1 MAYDEL
7 YLVIGKM
14 KTEMEYFENKFQKS
28 DMCKYVLQ
36 GLKLIKLIEMLVV
49 ADPDGNCKLHEAV
62 VEELMPVFLEF
73 DNINYL
79 RHAS

>member
-7 YLVIGKM
+7 YQVIGKM

-73 DNINYL
+73 DNISYL

>member
-1 MAYDEL
+1 
-7 YLVIGKM
+7 
-14 KTEMEYFENKFQKS
+14 
-28 DMCKYVLQ
+28 MCKYVLQ

>member
-1 MAYDEL
+1 
-7 YLVIGKM
+7 M
-14 KTEMEYFENKFQKS
+14 KTEMEYFENKFQES
-28 DMCKYVLQ
+28 NMCRYVLQ
-36 GLKLIKLIEMLVV
+36 GLKLIKLIEMLVA
-49 ADPDGNCKLHEAV
+49 ADPDGNCKLYEAV